1 MNNLKDTLKKYI
13 SMSPQT
19 FSYAMIGLSTGML
32 VFFISHKDDDES
44 KVDKPKVDDE
54 LKADDE
60 SKSDEPKV
68 DDESKADEP
77 NVEDKSKSL
86 PEEQYDLDKDVEPSR
101 IGDLRIGDLRIGGS
115 RSSRSSRA
123 SRACRALD
131 KGKSKHGK
139 NTNTRK
145 KGNKKHK

>member
-68 DDESKADEP
+68 DDESKADDE
-77 NVEDKSKSL
+77 SKSL

-101 IGDLRIGDLRIGGS
+101 IGDSRIGGS
-115 RSSRSSRA
+115 HGSRSSRA

>member
-1 MNNLKDTLKKYI
+1 
-13 SMSPQT
+13 
-19 FSYAMIGLSTGML
+19 
-32 VFFISHKDDDES
+32 V
-44 KVDKPKVDDE
+44 
-54 LKADDE
+54 DE

-68 DDESKADEP
+68 DDESK
-77 NVEDKSKSL
+77 SL
-86 PEEQYDLDKDVEPSR
+86 PEEDEEQYDLYKDVEPMRMGDSR
-101 IGDLRIGDLRIGGS
+101 MGPSRPA
-115 RSSRSSRA
+115 RSSRP

>member
-13 SMSPQT
+13 TMSPQT

-32 VFFISHKDDDES
+32 VFFISHKDDES
-44 KVDKPKVDDE
+44 KVDDKSKSDDKS
-54 LKADDE
+54 LKADEPTSDESMVDDE
-60 SKSDEPKV
+60 SKSLPE
-68 DDESKADEP
+68 
-77 NVEDKSKSL
+77 ED
-86 PEEQYDLDKDVEPSR
+86 EEQYDLDKDVEPSR
-101 IGDLRIGDLRIGGS
+101 MGDSRMGDSRMGGSHGS

-123 SRACRALD
+123 CRAFRSLD
-131 KGKSKHGK
+131 KGKSKNGK

>member
-32 VFFISHKDDDES
+32 VFFISHKDDDDEL

-54 LKADDE
+54 SKADDE
-60 SKSDEPKV
+60 SKSDESIV
-68 DDESKADEP
+68 DDESKAD
-77 NVEDKSKSL
+77 DKSKVDESKSL
-86 PEEQYDLDKDVEPSR
+86 PEEDEEQYDIDKDVEPSR
-101 IGDLRIGDLRIGGS
+101 MGDSRMGGSRAS
-115 RSSRSSRA
+115 RSSRPSRT
-123 SRACRALD
+123 LD

>member
-1 MNNLKDTLKKYI
+1 
-13 SMSPQT
+13 MSPQT

-32 VFFISHKDDDES
+32 VFFISHKDDDDKSKANDES
-44 KVDKPKVDDE
+44 KSDE
-54 LKADDE
+54 PNVDE

-68 DDESKADEP
+68 DDESKAD
-77 NVEDKSKSL
+77 DKSKSL
-86 PEEQYDLDKDVEPSR
+86 PEEDEEQYDLDKDVEPSR
-101 IGDLRIGDLRIGGS
+101 MGGS
-115 RSSRSSRA
+115 RS

-139 NTNTRK
+139 KTHTRK

>member
-1 MNNLKDTLKKYI
+1 
-13 SMSPQT
+13 MSPQT

-60 SKSDEPKV
+60 SKADEPKV
-68 DDESKADEP
+68 DDESKADDE
-77 NVEDKSKSL
+77 SKSL

-101 IGDLRIGDLRIGGS
+101 MGDSRIGGS
-115 RSSRSSRA
+115 HGSRASRSSRA
-123 SRACRALD
+123 SRTLD